1 MEAATEDTQKESTEN
16 VQPNKT
22 ATVSVYFVLFQPVYK

>member
-1 MEAATEDTQKESTEN
+1 MEAATEETQKESTEN

-22 ATVSVYFVLFQPVYK
+22 ATVSVNLVLFQAVYK